1 MGNYNQCI
9 YESNKLK
16 PSSAEKKLE
25 RDVFMYRAYM
35 AQRKFGVV
43 LDEIKSDAAKE
54 LVAIRH
60 LAEYLSAPSERKEA
74 LAAAADKALT
84 TGVDDVIGPLM
95 AANIHFYD
103 GEFAWRAKMP
113 RVVQV
118 FIKTFALTLR
128 KLRGGVEM
136 S

>member
-1 MGNYNQCI
+1 
-9 YESNKLK
+9 
-16 PSSAEKKLE
+16 
-25 RDVFMYRAYM
+25 MYRAYM

-103 GEFAWRAKMP
+103 GEFAWRAEMP

-118 FIKTFALTLR
+118 VYQNICSHSQEVTR
-128 KLRGGVEM
+128 RR
-136 S
+136 